1 MERQG
6 WSGTATRAL
15 MGLVVLAAVTLAPI
29 ARVAD
34 AQAVR
39 ATEVVAE
46 EGGGGPPNETERWWG
61 AAGAALC
68 GAEIRLIIRAPAIG
82 MNPYLLAA
90 GIGGCILAYIDIRST
105 T

>member
-1 MERQG
+1 MERQR
-6 WSGTATRAL
+6 WSGKAARVL
-15 MGLVVLAAVTLAPI
+15 MSLVVLAAVTLTPI

-46 EGGGGPPNETERWWG
+46 DGGSGPPNETERWWG

-90 GIGGCILAYIDIRST
+90 GIAGCILAYIDIRST